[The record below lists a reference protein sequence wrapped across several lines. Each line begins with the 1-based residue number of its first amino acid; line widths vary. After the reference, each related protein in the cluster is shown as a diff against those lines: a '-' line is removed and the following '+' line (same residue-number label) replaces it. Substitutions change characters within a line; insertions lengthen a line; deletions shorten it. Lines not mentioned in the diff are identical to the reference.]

1 MPPDAPES
9 APGDAPAPRKP
20 VGAELAAYA
29 LAALLGA
36 LIAALPHLVAFV
48 RTGDATWIAD
58 NDDLELYLP
67 VGAEALRHGP
77 FRLTDPVGGG
87 PSLYP
92 WLQLGPAVVVA
103 RALGL
108 SPAALGLLWRLQ
120 AGVTIGLAWTFV
132 LRRFTRTPWGAL
144 GAASLLLTDC
154 GLLFGRPIVRQIGV
168 AARVALGRTDDL
180 LATLPQ
186 IHTEWRILS
195 PGLSLAWLLLFLGL
209 LDRARE
215 APTRKTIALAGISFG
230 LLFYVFFYSWTAAA
244 LALALALA
252 IDAEK
257 RRVHAH
263 TAWIGGLVGLP
274 ALVSGMRSPTEWL
287 LRSDLFLP
295 IPRTS
300 ELLFPKVALG
310 MAALAGF
317 WVLRRR
323 RELLPAWTLAAA
335 GLALV
340 NHQLVTGLQIQN
352 FHWSYVWGPLLS
364 LTLVEIVLVEVC
376 PRATPRGR
384 VALVAALA
392 ALVLVGL
399 WLRVVEATRTKQPQE
414 IAAEYARQ
422 PAVQLEPRAV
432 IAGERAFVD
441 FAVALAD
448 ARPLDGYLV
457 QLSSSV
463 DDAEWDARA
472 ALGGVLRG
480 LDAAAF
486 EAEERK
492 LLGETI
498 WGPCARDPE
507 ARARK
512 IETRVRLFREL
523 AADIESACARFSV
536 RYVALRADRPAPAF
550 AAGWTRLDAGPAFQL
565 WERRAR

>member
-1 MPPDAPES
+1 
-9 APGDAPAPRKP
+9 
-20 VGAELAAYA
+20 
-29 LAALLGA
+29 
-36 LIAALPHLVAFV
+36 
-48 RTGDATWIAD
+48 
-58 NDDLELYLP
+58 
-67 VGAEALRHGP
+67 
-77 FRLTDPVGGG
+77 
-87 PSLYP
+87 
-92 WLQLGPAVVVA
+92 
-103 RALGL
+103 
-108 SPAALGLLWRLQ
+108 LGLLL
-120 AGVTIGLAWTFV
+120 
-132 LRRFTRTPWGAL
+132 
-144 GAASLLLTDC
+144 
-154 GLLFGRPIVRQIGV
+154 GRPIARQVGV
-168 AARVALGRTDDL
+168 AARVALGRADDL

-186 IHTEWRILS
+186 VHTEWRILS

-209 LDRARE
+209 VDRARE
-215 APTRKTIALAGISFG
+215 APTKKTIALAGISFG
-230 LLFYVFFYSWTAAA
+230 ALFYVFFYSWTAAA
-244 LALALALA
+244 LALALAFA

-263 TAWIGGLVGLP
+263 VAWIGALVGLP
-274 ALVSGMRSPTEWL
+274 AILSGMQARADWL

-300 ELLFPKVALG
+300 ELLFPKIALG
-310 MAALAGF
+310 TLALAGF

-364 LTLVEIVLVEVC
+364 LTVVEIALVEGC
-376 PRATPRGR
+376 PRATPRVR
-384 VALVAALA
+384 VALVTALA
-392 ALVLVGL
+392 AFVLVGL
-399 WLRVVEATRTKQPQE
+399 RLRYVEATRTKQPRE
-414 IAAEYARQ
+414 IAADLARWRDT
-422 PAVQLEPRAV
+422 PAAQALEPRAV

-441 FAVALAD
+441 FAVALED

-463 DDAEWDARA
+463 DDAEWDTRA

-507 ARARK
+507 VRARK

-523 AADIESACARFSV
+523 SADVERACARFDV
-536 RYVALRADRPAPAF
+536 RYVALRADRAAPAF
-550 AAGWTRLDAGPAFQL
+550 TAGWTRLDAGPSFQL